1 MPSGKG
7 HYCRLLLTDFA
18 SVRFGLLVAHFATV
32 RFIPCRLSFF
42 NLAILLHFFAL
53 RLDQHRHLLHLFL
66 DFHAHFGHHHHLLMM
81 LLLLNQNSVVQSL
94 CLRNYVLA
102 QPLDPFRKFNF
113 LLRAYFQIMQSPENF
128 QLRSFHLFIL
138 NPSRFHFPVTDHF
151 FTPLLPQ

>member
-18 SVRFGLLVAHFATV
+18 FVRFGLLAAHFATV
-32 RFIPCRLSFF
+32 RFIPYRLSFF

-53 RLDQHRHLLHLFL
+53 RLDQHRHLPHLFL
-66 DFHAHFGHHHHLLMM
+66 DFLAHFGHHHHLLMM

-102 QPLDPFRKFNF
+102 
-113 LLRAYFQIMQSPENF
+113 
-128 QLRSFHLFIL
+128 
-138 NPSRFHFPVTDHF
+138 
-151 FTPLLPQ
+151 